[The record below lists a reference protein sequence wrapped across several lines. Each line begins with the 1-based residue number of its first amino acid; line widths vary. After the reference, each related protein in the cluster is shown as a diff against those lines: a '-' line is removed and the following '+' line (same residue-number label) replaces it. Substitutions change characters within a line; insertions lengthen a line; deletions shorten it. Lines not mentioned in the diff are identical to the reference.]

1 MKDETTEQNSQ
12 RVRENHNSYNKID
25 ALQHFYKKIW
35 IPAVAAAVRYQGNA
49 KDPAYARSRATHLAI
64 Q

>member
-12 RVRENHNSYNKID
+12 RVRENHNSYNEID
-25 ALQHFYKKIW
+25 ALQHFYRQIG
-35 IPAVAAAVRYQGNA
+35 IPAVAAAVRYQGDA
-49 KDPAYARSRATHLAI
+49 KDPACASLRATHLAV